1 MTFEEARGQLISALY
16 LAAGVLDCKT
26 VAGKL
31 ADGDVA
37 LAELEL
43 DSLVAME
50 LCIELES
57 STGVRLDL
65 DDLAANPSIDRIARL
80 LAVRASANAG

>member
-1 MTFEEARGQLISALY
+1 M
-16 LAAGVLDCKT
+16 LDCKN

-31 ADGDVA
+31 AEGDVG
-37 LAELEL
+37 LDELEL

-50 LCIELES
+50 LCIELET

-65 DDLAANPSIDRIARL
+65 DDLAANQSIDRIARL

>member
-1 MTFEEARGQLISALY
+1 MTFEEARGQLISALH
-16 LAAGVLDCKT
+16 LTAGVLDCKT

-31 ADGDVA
+31 AEGDVA

-57 STGVRLDL
+57 STGSAAGSRRSCRQSLD
-65 DDLAANPSIDRIARL
+65 R
-80 LAVRASANAG
+80 

>member
-1 MTFEEARGQLISALY
+1 MTFEQARGQLISALH
-16 LAAGVLDCKT
+16 LTAGVLDCKT
-26 VAGKL
+26 IAGKL
-31 ADGDVA
+31 AEGNVA

-50 LCIELES
+50 FCLELEN

-65 DDLAANPSIDRIARL
+65 DDLASNPSVDDLARL
-80 LAVRASANAG
+80 LAVRASANAR

>member
-1 MTFEEARGQLISALY
+1 
-16 LAAGVLDCKT
+16 
-26 VAGKL
+26 
-31 ADGDVA
+31 
-37 LAELEL
+37 
-43 DSLVAME
+43 ME

-65 DDLAANPSIDRIARL
+65 DDLAANPSIDGIARL